1 MFDFSTN
8 SINGFN
14 SGLNKVMH
22 AFSDSLRAAGSAKDT
37 SDKRDTSEISESR
50 HSLRAALAATKEKLE
65 NTESARKS
73 VSEVSEVIE
82 YANRMLKRM
91 TPEFADAFQSVGTP
105 GSFADHMNV
114 RAQLVARGID
124 YAAQGHGSNININ
137 KAALDGMTS
146 NDGSREFEIS
156 DSVSVVVETRDLTA
170 KGLGIDK
177 LDFKN
182 DKENSLKAINE
193 AAACLDKYAKHI
205 HDKQAQL
212 EDIEQTLRTQQMSI
226 YSAGVNVATFDAASV
241 AAATVAGAGRANASS
256 MMVAHG
262 NIMADSV
269 LNLLSD

>member
-8 SINGFN
+8 SINGFS
-14 SGLNKVMH
+14 SGLNKIMH
-22 AFSDSLRAAGSAKDT
+22 AFSDNFRSAGSAKGVDE
-37 SDKRDTSEISESR
+37 KRDTSEVSESK

-65 NTESARKS
+65 NTESARRS
-73 VSEVSEVIE
+73 VNEISEVIE
-82 YANRMLKRM
+82 YANKLLKRM

-156 DSVSVVVETRDLTA
+156 DSVSVVVETKDLTA

-182 DKENSLKAINE
+182 DEENSLKAISE
-193 AAACLDKYAKHI
+193 AATSLDKYAKHI

-212 EDIEQTLRTQQMSI
+212 EDIEQSLRTQQMSI
-226 YSAGVNVATFDAASV
+226 SSAGVSVATFDAASF
-241 AAATVAGAGRANASS
+241 AAATVTGAAQANASS